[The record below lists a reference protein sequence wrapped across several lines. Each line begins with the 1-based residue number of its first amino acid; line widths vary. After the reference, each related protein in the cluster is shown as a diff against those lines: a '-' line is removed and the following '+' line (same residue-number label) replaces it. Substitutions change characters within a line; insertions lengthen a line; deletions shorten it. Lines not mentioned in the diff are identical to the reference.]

1 MNAPLIVK
9 WRYWKNNS
17 AANTKASSYL
27 NYIGTRSGAEAPEN
41 GWREMSV
48 SKKQSEIIRSLL
60 KDFPE
65 LEKSNEYMLYKSA
78 KTRGAAS
85 EFLSS
90 AFENSPEIMSGRE
103 YLSYIGTRPRAE
115 RVGAT
120 ALFSD
125 EGRSINLDDEKKKLD
140 DFNGRV
146 NSVIISLS
154 REDAE
159 ATGFNCAERWML
171 SIRSHKQDLS
181 RAFNIPLENLTWY
194 GAFHN
199 ESYHPHIHLLLYST
213 DPKREGY
220 LTEKNLMQLKSV
232 LAAEIF
238 RDELTPIYKEQ
249 TESRDELTKI
259 AREEIA
265 ELIESLRADSC
276 PSDVLAE
283 MLLKLSDA
291 LKTVKGRKV
300 YAFLPPH
307 IKNIVNEVTDE
318 ISKDERIQKL
328 YDRWYELKCE
338 VVKKYTTHY
347 PEKVPLSVE
356 ETFRPIKNAVIKAA
370 LRIDSDDITLPK
382 NDEIPVED
390 SSDEKKTQNRKKQ
403 SLSEQEEHRKR
414 IARSYAV
421 SLLHSISG
429 IFETACNKESEQLS
443 DGIDRRLQREIEAK
457 KMGETIYY

>member
-9 WRYWKNNS
+9 WRYWTNNS
-17 AANTKASSYL
+17 SSSAKASTYL
-27 NYIGTRSGAEAPEN
+27 NYISTREGAEKLDD
-41 GWREMSV
+41 GWKNLKAT
-48 SKKQSEIIRSLL
+48 KKQADIINALL
-60 KDFPE
+60 NDIPNAE
-65 LEKSNEYMLYKSA
+65 NSDEYKRYCSQ

-85 EFLSS
+85 EFISS
-90 AFENSPEIMSGRE
+90 VFEDSPEMMTGKT
-103 YLSYIGTRPRAE
+103 YLDYIGTRPRAE
-115 RVGAT
+115 RLGAT

-125 EGRSINLDDEKKKLD
+125 EGKSLELEEEKEKLNK
-140 DFNGRV
+140 FNGRV

-154 REDAE
+154 RDDAE

-220 LTEKNLMQLKSV
+220 LTEENLMQLKSV

-265 ELIESLRADSC
+265 ELIESLRANSC

-283 MLLKLSDA
+283 KLLKLSDA

-370 LRIDSDDITLPK
+370 LGIGSDDITLPK

-403 SLSEQEEHRKR
+403 SPSEQEEHRKR

>member
-1 MNAPLIVK
+1 
-9 WRYWKNNS
+9 
-17 AANTKASSYL
+17 
-27 NYIGTRSGAEAPEN
+27 
-41 GWREMSV
+41 MSV

-65 LEKSNEYMLYKSA
+65 LEKRDEYMLYKSA

-146 NSVIISLS
+146 NSVIISIS

-181 RAFNIPLENLTWY
+181 RAFNISLENLTWY

-220 LTEKNLMQLKSV
+220 LTEESLMQLKSA

-265 ELIESLRADSC
+265 VLIESLKADSC

-283 MLLKLSDA
+283 KLLKLSDA

-307 IKNIVNEVTDE
+307 IKNIVNEGLIVTSNYFAAE
-318 ISKDERIQKL
+318 GGVTMCHAVFL
-328 YDRWYELKCE
+328 
-338 VVKKYTTHY
+338 
-347 PEKVPLSVE
+347 
-356 ETFRPIKNAVIKAA
+356 RP
-370 LRIDSDDITLPK
+370 
-382 NDEIPVED
+382 
-390 SSDEKKTQNRKKQ
+390 
-403 SLSEQEEHRKR
+403 
-414 IARSYAV
+414 
-421 SLLHSISG
+421 
-429 IFETACNKESEQLS
+429 
-443 DGIDRRLQREIEAK
+443 
-457 KMGETIYY
+457 

>member
-1 MNAPLIVK
+1 MKAPLIVK

-27 NYIGTRSGAEAPEN
+27 NYIGTRSGAETPEN

-65 LEKSNEYMLYKSA
+65 LEKSDKYMLYKSA

-140 DFNGRV
+140 GFNGRV

-220 LTEKNLMQLKSV
+220 LTEENLMQLKSV

-238 RDELTPIYKEQ
+238 RNELTPIYKEQ

-265 ELIESLRADSC
+265 ELIESLRANSR

-283 MLLKLSDA
+283 KLLKLSDA

-370 LRIDSDDITLPK
+370 LGIGSDDITLPK
-382 NDEIPVED
+382 NDGISVED
-390 SSDEKKTQNRKKQ
+390 PLDEKKTQNRKKQ

-443 DGIDRRLQREIEAK
+443 DGIDRRLEREIEAK

>member
-9 WRYWKNNS
+9 WRYWTNNS
-17 AANTKASSYL
+17 SSSAKASTYL
-27 NYIGTRSGAEAPEN
+27 NYISTREGAEKLDD
-41 GWREMSV
+41 GWKNLKAT
-48 SKKQSEIIRSLL
+48 KKQADIINALL
-60 KDFPE
+60 NDIPNAE
-65 LEKSNEYMLYKSA
+65 NSDEYKRYCSQ

-85 EFLSS
+85 EFISS
-90 AFENSPEIMSGRE
+90 VFEDSPEMMTGKT
-103 YLSYIGTRPRAE
+103 YLDYIGTRPRAE
-115 RVGAT
+115 RLGAT

-125 EGRSINLDDEKKKLD
+125 EGKSLELEEEKEKLNK
-140 DFNGRV
+140 FNGRV

-154 REDAE
+154 RDDAE
-159 ATGFNCAERWML
+159 ATGFNCAERWRL

-181 RAFNIPLENLTWY
+181 RTFNIPLENLTWY

-220 LTEKNLMQLKSV
+220 LTEENLMQLKSV

-265 ELIESLRADSC
+265 ELIESLRANSC

-283 MLLKLSDA
+283 KLLKLSDA
-291 LKTVKGRKV
+291 LKAVKGRKV

-338 VVKKYTTHY
+338 VVKKYTTHF

-370 LRIDSDDITLPK
+370 LGIGSDDITLPK
-382 NDEIPVED
+382 NDGISVED
-390 SSDEKKTQNRKKQ
+390 PLDEKKTQNRKKQ

>member
-1 MNAPLIVK
+1 MKAPLIVK

-27 NYIGTRSGAEAPEN
+27 NYIGTRSGAEIPEN
-41 GWREMSV
+41 GWETMKV
-48 SKKQSEIIRSLL
+48 TKKQSEIIRSLL
-60 KDFPE
+60 KDSPGI
-65 LEKSNEYMLYKSA
+65 EKSDEYLRFKSA
-78 KTRGAAS
+78 ETRGAAS
-85 EFLSS
+85 ELISS
-90 AFENSPEIMSGRE
+90 AFENSPEIMSGKE
-103 YLSYIGTRPRAE
+103 YLGYIGTRPRAE

-125 EGRSINLDDEKKKLD
+125 EGKSISLEEEKKKLD
-140 DFNGRV
+140 GFNGRV

-159 ATGFNCAERWML
+159 STGFNCSERWML

-181 RAFNIPLENLTWY
+181 RAFNIPLENLIWY

-213 DPKREGY
+213 DPEQEGY
-220 LTEKNLMQLKSV
+220 LTEESLMRLKSV

-238 RDELTPIYKEQ
+238 KDELTPIYKAQ
-249 TESRDELTKI
+249 TESRDELTRI

-265 ELIESLRADSC
+265 ELIKSIRSNSTLSAELADK
-276 PSDVLAE
+276 
-283 MLLKLSDA
+283 LLKLSDA

-307 IKNIVNEVTDE
+307 IKNIVNEVTDA

-347 PEKVPLSVE
+347 PEKVSLSME

-370 LRIDSDDITLPK
+370 IGINSEEINMSIDSA
-382 NDEIPVED
+382 PVVTD
-390 SSDEKKTQNRKKQ
+390 SAGNKKFPGKK
-403 SLSEQEEHRKR
+403 SVSSKQEEYQKR
-414 IARSYAV
+414 VARSYAA

-429 IFETACNKESEQLS
+429 IFETACYKESEKLS
-443 DGIDRRLQREIEAK
+443 DSIDSRLQREIEAK
-457 KMGETIYY
+457 KMGEIIHY